1 MTKLLLA
8 IHVLAAIIAIGPV
21 TVAASMY
28 PAATRR
34 ADLPTLRTLHRIC
47 RVYAALGVVV
57 PVFGLATATSLGVL
71 GDAWLLVSIALTV
84 LAAAVLALLVLP
96 RQAEVLATLG
106 EPAANPHA
114 AEQLA
119 HNPDVPEPSTDT
131 LGLAGPTA
139 PNPGTAEQSARNP
152 GAAVPPTDTLGLAGP
167 TTRKPGV
174 AERPTGNPLLTKSP
188 AGNPRLAV
196 QAGRLGMLTGIFNL
210 LWAVVVVLMIVRPGS
225 TTGA

>member
-1 MTKLLLA
+1 VTKLLLA

-57 PVFGLATATSLGVL
+57 PVFGLATATSLDVL
-71 GDAWLLVSIALTV
+71 GDTWLLISIALTA

-96 RQAEVLATLG
+96 GQAAVLAAL
-106 EPAANPHA
+106 P
-114 AEQLA
+114 EQ
-119 HNPDVPEPSTDT
+119 
-131 LGLAGPTA
+131 
-139 PNPGTAEQSARNP
+139 
-152 GAAVPPTDTLGLAGP
+152 
-167 TTRKPGV
+167 
-174 AERPTGNPLLTKSP
+174 P
-188 AGNPRLAV
+188 AGNPHLGA
-196 QAGRLGMLTGIFNL
+196 QAGRLGMSTGIFNL

-225 TTGA
+225 TTGV